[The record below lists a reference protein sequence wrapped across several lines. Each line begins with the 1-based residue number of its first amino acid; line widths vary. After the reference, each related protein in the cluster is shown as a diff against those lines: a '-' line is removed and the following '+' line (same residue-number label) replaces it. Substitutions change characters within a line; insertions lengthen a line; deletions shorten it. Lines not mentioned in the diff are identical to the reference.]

1 MEVTSSKA
9 MRFGWPTAP
18 SAAVAVRLATMPSR
32 GDGVVVASVADDR
45 APAIREEGDRISA
58 THAEVRRL
66 DAESATADE
75 VLAGLSTA
83 RIAHL
88 ACHGRFL
95 PGSPRSSGLRFS
107 DRWITTRDIHE
118 LEATPSVV
126 VLSGSGAQCAAHGTA
141 LLDAARPRLI
151 ALAITD
157 GDIDAAF
164 DALAPGLEG
173 ASLIVLEPGL
183 AVEV

>member
-1 MEVTSSKA
+1 MKITWFAA
-9 MRFGWPTAP
+9 MTFRIHIGG
-18 SAAVAVRLATMPSR
+18 RI
-32 GDGVVVASVADDR
+32 VV
-45 APAIREEGDRISA
+45 
-58 THAEVRRL
+58 THAEEAPDGVDPTELIAGAQTVISGESPELAAFDPAVWRPRRRTRL
-66 DAESATADE
+66 IDTDPVDEGPDLFRLGIRGLVADSADE
-75 VLAGLSTA
+75 GLLTIEDA
-83 RIAHL
+83 A
-88 ACHGRFL
+88 A
-95 PGSPRSSGLRFS
+95 PTQWN
-107 DRWITTRDIHE
+107 RWADN
-118 LEATPSVV
+118 AVV